1 MTLDIPDAPLPQA
14 EFYAPLRRRAAG
26 LVAGGARLGLLPPL
40 RGAGLRLGAADQPPP
55 LDRHAPLIAG
65 EHALY
70 YDVEP
75 GGLTRAVKAALA
87 DKERLARIAAAAQA
101 HVMAHHTPAALAR
114 YVVETARA
122 L

>member
-1 MTLDIPDAPLPQA
+1 MSPEGLGWDCFRHYEAPACGSAPLIN
-14 EFYAPLRRRAAG
+14 
-26 LVAGGARLGLLPPL
+26 
-40 RGAGLRLGAADQPPP
+40 QPW

-75 GGLTRAVKAALA
+75 GGLTRAVTAALA
-87 DKERLARIAAAAQA
+87 DKPALAKMAAAAQA
-101 HVMAHHTPAALAR
+101 HVMAHHTPQALAR
-114 YVVETARA
+114 YVVEAARE